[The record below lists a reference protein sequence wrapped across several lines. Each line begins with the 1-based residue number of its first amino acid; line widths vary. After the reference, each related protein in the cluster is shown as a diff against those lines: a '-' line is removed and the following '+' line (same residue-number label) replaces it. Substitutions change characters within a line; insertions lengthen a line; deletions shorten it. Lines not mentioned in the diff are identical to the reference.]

1 MKIYVSVYA
10 NFPGY
15 LDWST
20 RAYLRAAA
28 ITKARGEDLK
38 ALKILQDMLKRMGHH
53 KHPGVA
59 KAKSVFGQWR
69 NEYAKKMAQQ
79 EKE

>member
-1 MKIYVSVYA
+1 
-10 NFPGY
+10 
-15 LDWST
+15 
-20 RAYLRAAA
+20 
-28 ITKARGEDLK
+28 
-38 ALKILQDMLKRMGHH
+38 MGHH